1 MRVPHKRNPAKANKT
16 KNGAMV
22 IYACLGAFI
31 EEHKWPP
38 SLTELAEMSHYS
50 RARIG
55 AYLELLEARG
65 LIERGQGARTI
76 RLTERNNV

>member
-1 MRVPHKRNPAKANKT
+1 MKIPHRRNPAKANKT

-22 IYACLGAFI
+22 IYACIASYI

-38 SLTELAEMSHYS
+38 SLAELAEMSHYS

-65 LIERGQGARTI
+65 LIERGQGARMI
-76 RLTERNNV
+76 RLTERSA